1 MIQHINLR
9 VLFSVDFDGKELEVT
24 ILVVFE
30 KNESV

>member
-9 VLFSVDFDGKELEVT
+9 VSFSVDFDGKELEVA

-30 KNESV
+30 KNEGV